1 MRIFIALV
9 SVLLLGMTSNA
20 QSLRARHPKTPPAR
34 AAVVASC
41 PRVDPSHIDN
51 TQGYADG
58 FGSGKCYVSIG
69 AMSTTN
75 LIYRGYSF
83 FSDGLMMVFSS
94 YGDGEDNNPN
104 LTSARE
110 FFFFPRTGA
119 MALEMD
125 KAAGTVSVVMAD
137 GGRVHIEPATAQI
150 KSLARGSVTV
160 SPRIDPAERGGVE
173 ITSYT
178 GLMLDAGFRMGESP
192 SGRPNAD
199 STFRDALGRKCTVK
213 NNELFAYAD
222 GDHELKFTD
231 AQLSAWLKTRCPKLT
246 PGF

>member
-1 MRIFIALV
+1 MRHFLAAA
-9 SVLLLGMTSNA
+9 LLLLPLSASAGLSRTMLAPST
-20 QSLRARHPKTPPAR
+20 RATE
-34 AAVVASC
+34 C
-41 PRVDPSHIDN
+41 PRIDPTHVGN

-58 FGSGKCYVSIG
+58 FRSGTCYISIG
-69 AMSTTN
+69 SMLVTD
-75 LIYRGYSF
+75 LIYRSYSF
-83 FSDGLMMVFSS
+83 FSDGLMMVFNS

-110 FFFFPRTGA
+110 FYFFPRSGA

-125 KAAGTVSVVMAD
+125 KTAGTVSVVMTD
-137 GGRVHIEPATAQI
+137 GGRVVIDPTTSQI
-150 KSLARGSVTV
+150 ASLQRGSVTV

-173 ITSYT
+173 ITSYA

-199 STFRDALGRKCTVK
+199 STFRDAQGHLCKVR
-213 NNELFAYAD
+213 NSELFAYA
-222 GDHELKFTD
+222 GGEHAFKYTD
-231 AQLSAWLKTRCPKLT
+231 AQLSAWLRTRCPNIT

>member
-1 MRIFIALV
+1 MRTLLALALL
-9 SVLLLGMTSNA
+9 VLPLASSA
-20 QSLRARHPKTPPAR
+20 QLRKYHPKAPAFV
-34 AAVVASC
+34 AASTAAC

-69 AMSTTN
+69 AMSTNN

-83 FSDGLMMVFSS
+83 FSDGLLMVFSS
-94 YGDGEDNNPN
+94 YGDGEDSNPN

-110 FFFFPRTGA
+110 FIFFPRTGA

-137 GGRVHIEPATAQI
+137 GGRVHIDPATAQI
-150 KSLARGSVTV
+150 KSLARGAVTV

-199 STFRDALGRKCTVK
+199 STFRDALGQKCTVK
-213 NNELFAYAD
+213 NNELFAYAN
-222 GDHELKFTD
+222 GEHELKFTD

>member
-1 MRIFIALV
+1 MRTVLALALL
-9 SVLLLGMTSNA
+9 VLPLSA
-20 QSLRARHPKTPPAR
+20 SAPLRQYRPVFT
-34 AAVVASC
+34 AAAAAAASADAC
-41 PRVDPSHIDN
+41 PRVDPSHVDN

-75 LIYRGYSF
+75 LIYRAYTF

-94 YGDGEDNNPN
+94 YGDGEDSNPN

-119 MALEMD
+119 LALDMD
-125 KAAGTVSVVMAD
+125 RAAGAVSVVMSN
-137 GGRVHIEPATAQI
+137 GGRVQIEPSTAQLR
-150 KSLARGSVTV
+150 SFDRGSVTV

-173 ITSYT
+173 IPSYN

-199 STFRDALGRKCTVK
+199 STFRDALGQTCTVK
-213 NNELFAYAD
+213 NNELFAYAN

-231 AQLSAWLKTRCPKLT
+231 AQLSAWLRTRCPKLT
-246 PGF
+246 